1 MTPRPHAGTT
11 FDRGYWLLLL
21 VALVALHA
29 PRALAQETVTP
40 TSVEQL
46 KELSLDDLMQTE
58 VTSVSRHSESLL
70 DTASAI
76 QVISSQDI
84 TRSGATTIPQAL
96 QLADNLDI
104 AQKDPHDWGIS
115 ARGFNSNLSDK

>member
-1 MTPRPHAGTT
+1 
-11 FDRGYWLLLL
+11 
-21 VALVALHA
+21 
-29 PRALAQETVTP
+29 VTP

-115 ARGFNSNLSDK
+115 ASIDLAASDEAGEPVVELTAVGPL